1 METSDFEQVMELLLP
16 ALQVNNRH
24 LQLTLTA
31 LLRDCD
37 RAYAQ
42 INTSWL
48 DPRPT
53 LTPAD
58 EPPHPHLPFYGI
70 F

>member
-16 ALQVNNRH
+16 ALQVDNRH
-24 LQLTLTA
+24 LQLTLKGFA
-31 LLRDCD
+31 AGLRPSLCSDQHFL
-37 RAYAQ
+37 AG
-42 INTSWL
+42 
-48 DPRPT
+48 PRPT

>member
-24 LQLTLTA
+24 LQLTLKA
-31 LLRDCD
+31 LLRDYD

>member
-16 ALQVNNRH
+16 ALQVDNRH
-24 LQLTLTA
+24 LQLTLKA
-31 LLRDCD
+31 LLRDGD

>member
-1 METSDFEQVMELLLP
+1 METSDFEQVP
-16 ALQVNNRH
+16 ALQVDNRH
-24 LQLTLTA
+24 LQLTLKA